1 MASIDQEIEHQL
13 FMLFR
18 RTFAIHVVTSS
29 GEYELD
35 RSTYGILCL
44 LADEGPQR
52 LGKIASA
59 FSLDP
64 STITRQVQAV
74 VRLGLAQ
81 KAVDPQDRRASIVT
95 LTDEGSSAVERARG
109 HRREML
115 ATILA
120 DWTTEDRAEFLRG
133 LTRFND
139 TISEWIETDTVPVQ
153 APPAGD

>member
-1 MASIDQEIEHQL
+1 MASIDQEIEQQL

-18 RTFAIHVVTSS
+18 RTFAIHVVTST
-29 GEYELD
+29 GAYELD

-52 LGKIASA
+52 LGRIASA

-74 VRLGLAQ
+74 VRLGLAE
-81 KAVDPQDRRASIVT
+81 KAIDPQDRRASIVT
-95 LTDEGSSAVERARG
+95 LTDEGRLAVDSARG

-115 ATILA
+115 TTILA
-120 DWTTEDRAEFLRG
+120 DWSTDDRAEFLRG

-139 TISEWIETDTVPVQ
+139 TISEWIETDSVPTQ
-153 APPAGD
+153 QPPPE